1 MAPEQGEG
9 RPVPATDQS
18 ALAVMPSEL
27 LTGRP
32 PCQGG
37 SMQLMY
43 QHLNVQPQAPST
55 LNAALPAD
63 VDTVLLH
70 ALAKEPSQRF
80 ASVAAFAQAFRLSV
94 QHAGVT
100 PWVEMPSPSSTPD
113 FSRERD
119 QYAVLAISEA
129 EACNGTT
136 RALTLSGGRRVRVS
150 VPPGIQ
156 DGHIVRLEG
165 QGEQAEPGGPM
176 RALMLVV

>member
-80 ASVAAFAQAFRLSV
+80 ASITPFSQAFRLSV
-94 QHAGVT
+94 QNAGVT
-100 PWVEMPSPSSTPD
+100 PRVKIPSPSTTPN
-113 FSRERD
+113 FSP
-119 QYAVLAISEA
+119 Q
-129 EACNGTT
+129 TT
-136 RALTLSGGRRVRVS
+136 
-150 VPPGIQ
+150 
-156 DGHIVRLEG
+156 
-165 QGEQAEPGGPM
+165 
-176 RALMLVV
+176 